1 MTHDSITMS
10 WTENAACKGKGHLF
24 FEDDHLTIVR
34 KAKAVCATC
43 PVVDQCLVYA
53 MDHNEFGVWGGM
65 TANERKNI
73 RRREKRREKMTQFA
87 VHV

>member
-1 MTHDSITMS
+1 MTQDIETMR

-43 PVVDQCLVYA
+43 PVVDQCLMYA
-53 MDHNEFGVWGGM
+53 MDNNEFGVWGGM
-65 TANERKNI
+65 TANERKNL
-73 RRREKRREKMTQFA
+73 RRREKRQEKMTQTA
-87 VHV
+87 TRV